1 MNNPTSSQR
10 IIPPGMAAGVPIVG
24 EDAPRQS
31 GIVTPDGRP
40 ASRPAPPPN
49 PLAREHVLTFDRAEV
64 DAAVD
69 AQLQKI
75 RPQTEIK
82 GFRKGHAPM
91 EVLRRHF
98 GPKRLSSELTR
109 RAEQRFNDEK
119 LSAADERIVG
129 GAGSLR
135 LVSDPPAENG
145 DYRIRCGYEVFPEVG
160 APDFAR
166 IRIARPSVSI
176 TDEDVERMIERLRHE
191 RGQFVPVERV
201 AQEGDLVA
209 VDYQATERGV
219 RVDGATDRK
228 WMVGSPQ
235 VDAISGALIGARAG
249 DVRSLELQHGPDHPE
264 PEFRGRRLRLRIAVK
279 RVAELRLPEL
289 NDEFF
294 ALMGVAEGGM
304 EKFRESV
311 REMTENESK
320 RRTELAVRERSLL
333 ALAMATPPFPL
344 PRILV
349 QTEAVALRRQDL
361 EIARQQGLPQAAAN
375 VNASQYA
382 ILAAQRV
389 RSGLTVDAWRL
400 RENFMPPREEV
411 EARLEEVSQ
420 GYDDPEEF
428 KRQALASPEIMG
440 NVELQIVEDRAADW
454 AASQAEVEEQPMTM
468 GQLWG
473 WDPMPETDGASE
485 AGEVGGAQ
493 ESAQSPEPARTAE
506 AGHG

>member
-1 MNNPTSSQR
+1 MNTSTSPQR

-40 ASRPAPPPN
+40 ASPPAPPPN
-49 PLAREHVLTFDRAEV
+49 PLAREHLLTFDRAEV

-69 AQLQKI
+69 AQLQKL

-98 GPKRLSSELTR
+98 GPKRLSAELTR
-109 RAEQRFNDEK
+109 RAEQRFNEEK
-119 LSAADERIVG
+119 LNTNERIVG
-129 GAGSLR
+129 GVGSLR

-145 DYRIRCGYEVFPEVG
+145 DYRVRCGYEIFPDVQP
-160 APDFAR
+160 PDFNR
-166 IRIARPSVSI
+166 IRVGKPVVSI
-176 TDEDVERMIERLRHE
+176 TDDDVERMIERLQHE

-219 RVDGATDRK
+219 RVDGATDRQ
-228 WMVGSPQ
+228 WIVGSPQ
-235 VDAISGALIGARAG
+235 VDAISGAIVGARAG
-249 DVRSLELQHGPDHPE
+249 DVRSLDLQHGPDHPD
-264 PEFRGRRLRLRIAVK
+264 PEFRGRRLRLRIAIK
-279 RVAELRLPEL
+279 RVAELRIPEL
-289 NDEFF
+289 NDEFY
-294 ALMGVAEGGM
+294 ALLGVTEGGM

-311 REMTENESK
+311 REMTEGECK
-320 RRTELAVRERSLL
+320 RRIQLAVRERSLL

-349 QTEAVALRRQDL
+349 QGEAATLRRQDL
-361 EIARQQGLPQAAAN
+361 EIARQQGLPPAAAN
-375 VNASQYA
+375 ANATQYA

-389 RSGLTVDAWRL
+389 RSGLAVDAWRR
-400 RENFMPPREEV
+400 RENFLPAREET
-411 EARLEEVSQ
+411 EARLDEVAQS
-420 GYDDPEEF
+420 YDDPDEF
-428 KRQALASPEIMG
+428 KRQALANPEIMG
-440 NVELQIVEDRAADW
+440 NVELQIVEDRAAEW
-454 AASQAEVEEQPMTM
+454 AAEQAGIEEQPMTM

-473 WDPMPETDGASE
+473 WDPMPPPESS
-485 AGEVGGAQ
+485 GAQ
-493 ESAQSPEPARTAE
+493 NSPQALE